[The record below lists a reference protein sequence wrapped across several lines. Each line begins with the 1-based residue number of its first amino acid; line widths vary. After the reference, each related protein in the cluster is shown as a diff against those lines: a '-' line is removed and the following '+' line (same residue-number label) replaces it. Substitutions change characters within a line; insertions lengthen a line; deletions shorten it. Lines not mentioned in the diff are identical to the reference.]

1 MKEEA
6 INTSNN
12 YTNEVKKELSASIE
26 VTAESITNKVNGLD
40 NKYTEIK
47 QTVDSIDL
55 TGKVNF
61 TDLETTGKTTIHGGN
76 IKTGTIT
83 ADKLKAGTITSNE
96 IATGTITANDIAS
109 NAITADKIA
118 SNAITA
124 DKIASKTITVDKI
137 SSNNENP
144 IITLFGGCA
153 IDATSSGNKGQ
164 GSSIRFKWD
173 NYDYLKIGSDV
184 FDIYT
189 WSGGSSPTFRLYGGP
204 HTQTIKTQAGTITI
218 NSQGLKWN
226 DTNVSLNGHTHTN
239 YATTSSLTTTTNTA
253 NTAKSTADS
262 AKSTANTAKSTAN
275 TALSKAN
282 SAYNLADS
290 KVSKSSSSGFKSGS
304 HDPYSSDIYNLG
316 WSSYRWQQCTA
327 KYIYATNTY
336 SLAID
341 NPVAT
346 VSDNSVDDV
355 LDDII
360 IESPNIMRMSDTE
373 GLNEKLVINVNALKE
388 NKNAHLFV
396 SEDDAGKVVVN
407 ESSLLALALLEIQ
420 KLKQEIKD
428 IKGGAFNA

>member
-1 MKEEA
+1 
-6 INTSNN
+6 
-12 YTNEVKKELSASIE
+12 L
-26 VTAESITNKVNGLD
+26 
-40 NKYTEIK
+40 
-47 QTVDSIDL
+47 
-55 TGKVNF
+55 
-61 TDLETTGKTTIHGGN
+61 
-76 IKTGTIT
+76 
-83 ADKLKAGTITSNE
+83 
-96 IATGTITANDIAS
+96 
-109 NAITADKIA
+109 
-118 SNAITA
+118 
-124 DKIASKTITVDKI
+124 

-173 NYDYLKIGSDV
+173 DYDYLKIGSDV

-189 WSGGSSPTFRLYGGP
+189 WSGGASPTFRLYGGP
-204 HTQTIKTQAGTITI
+204 HTQTIQTQAGSITI
-218 NSQGLKWN
+218 NNQGLKWN
-226 DTNVSLNGHTHTN
+226 GTNVSLNGHTHTN

-262 AKSTANTAKSTAN
+262 A
-275 TALSKAN
+275 LSKAN

-290 KVSKSSSSGFKSGS
+290 KVSKSSNSGFESGS
-304 HDPYSSDIYNLG
+304 HDPYYSDSYNLG

-346 VSDNSVDDV
+346 ISDNSVDDV